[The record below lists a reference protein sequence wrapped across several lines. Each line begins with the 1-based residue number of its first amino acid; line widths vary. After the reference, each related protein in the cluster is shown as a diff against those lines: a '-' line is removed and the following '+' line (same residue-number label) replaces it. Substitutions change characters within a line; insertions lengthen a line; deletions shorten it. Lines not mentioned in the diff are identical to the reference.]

1 MSLPTGLYKIAFK
14 SSYGTDFGVILLM
27 DDGKLRGGDSG
38 MAYVGT
44 YEQEGDRFTA
54 QVSVT
59 QHRTLPG
66 VVSVLGYNDVVV
78 EMTGLTDDATAK
90 LRGSSSQVPGVR
102 FDAMLSYIAD

>member
-14 SSYGTDFGVILLM
+14 SSYGADFGVVLLM

-44 YEQEGDRFTA
+44 YEMDGDLFTA
-54 QVSVT
+54 QMSVT
-59 QHRTLPG
+59 RHRTLPG
-66 VVSVLGYNDVVV
+66 VVSVLGYNDVMV
-78 EMTGLTDDATAK
+78 EMIGRARDASAK

-102 FDAMLSYIAD
+102 FEAALSYIAD